1 LLIYIYNNKIM
12 KKELTDESKLALVKK
27 ALQGSKMEVK
37 GNAMDTAESGAGS
50 DFIDTGMAS
59 TVLQKVRDAQ
69 SVLSKLSTPII
80 MPTASFDIP
89 TE

>member
-1 LLIYIYNNKIM
+1 
-12 KKELTDESKLALVKK
+12 
-27 ALQGSKMEVK
+27 
-37 GNAMDTAESGAGS
+37 MDTAESGAGE

-69 SVLSKLSTPII
+69 SVLSKLPTPLQ
-80 MPTASFDIP
+80 MPTATWEIP